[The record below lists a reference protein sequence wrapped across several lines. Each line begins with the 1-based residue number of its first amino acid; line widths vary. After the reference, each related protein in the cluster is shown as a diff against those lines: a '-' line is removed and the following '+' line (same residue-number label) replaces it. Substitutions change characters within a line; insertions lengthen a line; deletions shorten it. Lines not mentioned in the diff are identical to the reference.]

1 VVGLGLVVWLAHVR
15 IARGLVGRITAAL
28 AMLAMLAWSWPA
40 ALPADAPVQ
49 SASAAVETREGHWHA
64 YDRKALDSLV
74 AAGQPVFVDFTAA
87 WCVSCQVNKRL
98 VLNTAEALAAFEQ
111 SKVVLM
117 HADWTRR
124 DAAIT
129 EALAAL
135 GRNGVPVYA
144 LYRPGRDTLLLP
156 EILSLGAVR
165 EALATLQP

>member
-1 VVGLGLVVWLAHVR
+1 VPVTSSAREAGDAVWQ
-15 IARGLVGRITAAL
+15 
-28 AMLAMLAWSWPA
+28 P
-40 ALPADAPVQ
+40 
-49 SASAAVETREGHWHA
+49 
-64 YDRKALDSLV
+64 YDRQSLDRLI

-98 VLNTAEALAAFEQ
+98 VLNVNETLAAFEQ

-117 HADWTRR
+117 RADWTRR

-156 EILSLGAVR
+156 EVLTLGTVR